1 MAYES
6 SQEIRFH
13 YLDFILRNPFP
24 LFISSCDSLGKFIKG
39 NITYEMKF
47 NSVKYSVI
55 SNLPNGIEDGQFSG
69 YEYIKNEMRL
79 YKLKM
84 IMSYI

>member
-1 MAYES
+1 
-6 SQEIRFH
+6 
-13 YLDFILRNPFP
+13 
-24 LFISSCDSLGKFIKG
+24 
-39 NITYEMKF
+39 MKF